1 MSELRVREPA
11 RDVPVVSEV
20 DVAVAG
26 GGTAGCMAAVGAAR
40 EGARTCLIENLGAL
54 GGAWNP
60 CIIGHFGNRFVTR
73 DGLRL
78 VGGAPREVLERTL
91 ALGSHPYASVAEALT
106 QLSIFYRA
114 DHCGEVLLQMM
125 DESKVELWLQARF
138 CAAQPAPGGGYD
150 LFIETKG
157 GRLAIRAKEVVDCT
171 GEADVAAALGAPMK
185 VAADRSW
192 GYLFEMGLVDLG
204 RYEKYISTCA
214 KSLPDW
220 NAWLAKALAMTAD
233 QLAADNYWKEWMD
246 GGRRAWPFRPALR
259 KAVEAGDFHLI
270 QSLPGGGQI
279 RYGWDGFWPEP
290 WHGPDVVTANVCMVT
305 GLSPRDARAVT
316 QAEAGARK
324 FSFEFLRFLRKYVP
338 GFERASIRA
347 AGARVMPRGGAEIVG
362 EKVFAWDGVAKNL
375 IPEDAICL
383 AGDKGF
389 GLPLGQFAP
398 KGVDHLLVAGKC
410 AANGY
415 SIRASVTAAATGYS
429 CGIVAAVAA
438 RQGATPMKLPPAA
451 WRPALLRQ
459 GVVLEPGPREVL
471 IDGYIEPDLLGVP
484 YWDSTE
490 GLERAKKLS

>member
-171 GEADVAAALGAPMK
+171 GEADVAAAMGAPMK
-185 VAADRSW
+185 VAANRSW
-192 GYLFEMGLVDLG
+192 GYLFEMG
-204 RYEKYISTCA
+204 
-214 KSLPDW
+214 
-220 NAWLAKALAMTAD
+220 
-233 QLAADNYWKEWMD
+233 
-246 GGRRAWPFRPALR
+246 
-259 KAVEAGDFHLI
+259 
-270 QSLPGGGQI
+270 
-279 RYGWDGFWPEP
+279 
-290 WHGPDVVTANVCMVT
+290 
-305 GLSPRDARAVT
+305 
-316 QAEAGARK
+316 
-324 FSFEFLRFLRKYVP
+324 
-338 GFERASIRA
+338 
-347 AGARVMPRGGAEIVG
+347 
-362 EKVFAWDGVAKNL
+362 
-375 IPEDAICL
+375 
-383 AGDKGF
+383 
-389 GLPLGQFAP
+389 
-398 KGVDHLLVAGKC
+398 
-410 AANGY
+410 
-415 SIRASVTAAATGYS
+415 
-429 CGIVAAVAA
+429 
-438 RQGATPMKLPPAA
+438 
-451 WRPALLRQ
+451 
-459 GVVLEPGPREVL
+459 
-471 IDGYIEPDLLGVP
+471 
-484 YWDSTE
+484 
-490 GLERAKKLS
+490 